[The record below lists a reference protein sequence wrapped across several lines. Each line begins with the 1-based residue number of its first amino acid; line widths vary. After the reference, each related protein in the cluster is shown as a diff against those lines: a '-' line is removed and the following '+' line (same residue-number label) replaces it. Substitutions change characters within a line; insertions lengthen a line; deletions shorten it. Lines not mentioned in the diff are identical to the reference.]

1 MKITHVITGLND
13 GGAEAALFHL
23 CKANKENEHHVIS
36 LMGNG
41 KYGEL
46 LRTEGFLVDTLNMPQ
61 GKVTLHGLIKL
72 FKLMRIKKPDVVQ
85 TWMYH
90 ADLVGGVI
98 ARLVGIKNINWG
110 VHHSNLTP
118 GDSKKTTIYIARL
131 CSLLSF
137 FIPKNIIFCAEKSA
151 QVHKKIGY
159 CSSKLK
165 VINNGYDLKVF
176 NIVEGAKK
184 SIREEF
190 DLSQDTVLLGMVSRF
205 HPFKDHENLTK
216 SLGLLKKKGYKFKCL
231 LVGANITSENV
242 TLQSWIE
249 ESDIT
254 NEVILT
260 GSRNDIPTIMNGLDI
275 HLLSSS
281 SEAFPN
287 VINEAMAC
295 GVPCI
300 TTDVGDAAIIVGAT
314 GWVVPIKDPNEFAL
328 GIVKAIDE
336 RGATFD
342 LWQKRKE
349 AARTRIVDN
358 YSIEVMVKKYNEV
371 WFDKI

>member
-1 MKITHVITGLND
+1 MKVLHIITGLND

-41 KYGEL
+41 KYGAL
-46 LRTEGFLVDTLNMPQ
+46 LRTEGFFVDTLNMPQ
-61 GKVTLHGLIKL
+61 GKVTLNGLIKL
-72 FKLMRIKKPDVVQ
+72 FKLIRIKKPDAVQ

-90 ADLVGGVI
+90 ADLVGGVF
-98 ARLVGIKNINWG
+98 ARLAGIRNVNWG

-165 VINNGYDLKVF
+165 VINNGYDLKIF
-176 NIVEGAKK
+176 NVVEDAKK
-184 SIREEF
+184 TIREEF
-190 DLSQDTVLLGMVSRF
+190 NFSQDTVLLGMVSRF

-216 SLGLLKKKGYKFKCL
+216 SLGLLKSQGYKFKCL
-231 LVGANITSENV
+231 LVGAGITNENE

-249 ESDIT
+249 ENDIK
-254 NEVILT
+254 NEVILA
-260 GSRNDIPTIMNGLDI
+260 GSRNDIPTIMNSLDI

-300 TTDVGDAAIIVGAT
+300 TTDVGDAAIIVGDT
-314 GWVVPIKDPNEFAL
+314 GWVVPIKNPHEFTL
-328 GIVKAIDE
+328 SIVKALGE
-336 RGATFD
+336 RASTFNS
-342 LWQKRKE
+342 WQKRKE

-358 YSIEVMVKKYNEV
+358 YSIEVMVEKYNNV
-371 WFDKI
+371 WS